1 MNMKNLR
8 KWVAVLMLLALVVGS
23 FSFAGSAQAAG
34 SSGQLIVINKK
45 TNKLA
50 FFDNGKLK
58 STFPVATGKTN
69 DLTPEGKFKIVNKIK
84 NRPYYTDGIAGG
96 DPKNP
101 LGDRWLGLEVGSTYG
116 TTYAIHGNN
125 NENSIGKYV
134 SAGCIRMHN
143 DDIRG
148 LFEQVDR
155 GTYAVI
161 TSSSLS
167 FEQIAAKNGYSLNV
181 TDKFTGK
188 VFVNGKLQTVK
199 DDILMIDSRLY
210 MPLREGL
217 ELLGGTVNWNAKTMT
232 VTSKV
237 GSKTIVHKA
246 KSSTAK
252 VNGKSV
258 NMTASRFVG
267 NKLYIP
273 LRDVSKL
280 SGYTVKW
287 YGKDNMVSL
296 IAPK

>member
-1 MNMKNLR
+1 MKNLKR
-8 KWVAVLMLLALVVGS
+8 WMAALTLLALFVGS
-23 FSFAGSAQAAG
+23 FSFAGAAQAAE
-34 SSGQLIVINKK
+34 STGQLIIINKK
-45 TNKLA
+45 TNQLA
-50 FFDNGKLK
+50 FFDNGKLN
-58 STFPVATGKTN
+58 STFSVGTGRTN

-84 NRPYYTDGIAGG
+84 NRPYYKDNIPGG

-116 TTYAIHGNN
+116 TTYAIHGNS

-143 DDIRG
+143 DEIRW
-148 LFEQVDR
+148 LFDQVDK

-161 TSSSLS
+161 TTSSLS
-167 FEQIAAKNGYSLNV
+167 FEQIAANNGYSVSGNGE
-181 TDKFTGK
+181 FTGS
-188 VFVNGKLQTVK
+188 VFVNGKLQK
-199 DDILMIDSRLY
+199 MDDKIMNIDSTLY
-210 MPLREGL
+210 VPLREGF
-217 ELLGGTVNWNAKTMT
+217 EMLGGTVNWNAKNMT
-232 VTSKV
+232 VTATV
-237 GSKTIVHKA
+237 GKKTIVHTA
-246 KSSTAK
+246 KSKTAK

-267 NKLYIP
+267 NKLYVP

-287 YGKDNMVSL
+287 YGKENVVSL

>member
-1 MNMKNLR
+1 M
-8 KWVAVLMLLALVVGS
+8 LALFVGS
-23 FSFAGSAQAAG
+23 FSFAGAAQAAE
-34 SSGQLIVINKK
+34 STGQLIIINKK
-45 TNKLA
+45 TNQLA
-50 FFDNGKLK
+50 FFDNGKLN
-58 STFPVATGKTN
+58 STFSVGTGRTN

-84 NRPYYTDGIAGG
+84 NRPYYKDNIPGG

-116 TTYAIHGNN
+116 TTYAIHGNS

-143 DDIRG
+143 DEIRW
-148 LFEQVDR
+148 LFDQVDK

-161 TSSSLS
+161 TTSSLS
-167 FEQIAAKNGYSLNV
+167 FEQIAANNGYSVSGNGE
-181 TDKFTGK
+181 FTGS
-188 VFVNGKLQTVK
+188 VFVNGKLQK
-199 DDILMIDSRLY
+199 MDDKIMNIDSTLY
-210 MPLREGL
+210 VPLREGF
-217 ELLGGTVNWNAKTMT
+217 EMLGGTVNWNAKNMT
-232 VTSKV
+232 VTATV
-237 GSKTIVHKA
+237 GKKTIVHTA
-246 KSSTAK
+246 KSKTAK

-267 NKLYIP
+267 NKLYVP

-287 YGKDNMVSL
+287 YGKENVVSL

>member
-1 MNMKNLR
+1 MKNLR
-8 KWVAVLMLLALVVGS
+8 RWMTALTLLALFVGS
-23 FSFAGSAQAAG
+23 FSFAGAAQAAE
-34 SSGQLIVINKK
+34 STGQLIIINKK
-45 TNKLA
+45 TNQLA
-50 FFDNGKLK
+50 FFDNGKLNA
-58 STFPVATGKTN
+58 TFSVATGKTN

-84 NRPYYTDGIAGG
+84 NRPYYKDNIPGG

-116 TTYAIHGNN
+116 TTYAIHGNS

-143 DDIRG
+143 EEIRG
-148 LFEQVDR
+148 LFEKVDK

-161 TSSSLS
+161 TTSSLS
-167 FEQIAAKNGYSLNV
+167 FEQIAANNGYSV
-181 TDKFTGK
+181 SGSGEFAGS
-188 VFVNGKLQTVK
+188 VFVNGKLQK
-199 DDILMIDSRLY
+199 MDDKIMNINSTLY
-210 MPLREGL
+210 VPLREGFEML
-217 ELLGGTVNWNAKTMT
+217 NGTVDWNAKNMT
-232 VTSKV
+232 VTAKV
-237 GSKTIVHKA
+237 GKKTIVHTA
-246 KSSTAK
+246 KSKTAK

-267 NKLYIP
+267 NKLYVP

-287 YGKDNMVSL
+287 YGKENVVSL

>member
-1 MNMKNLR
+1 MKNLKR
-8 KWVAVLMLLALVVGS
+8 WMAALTLLALFVGS
-23 FSFAGSAQAAG
+23 FSFAGAAQAAE
-34 SSGQLIVINKK
+34 STGQLIIINKK

-50 FFDNGKLK
+50 FFDNGKLN
-58 STFPVATGKTN
+58 STFSVGTGRTN

-84 NRPYYTDGIAGG
+84 NRPYYKDNIAGG

-125 NENSIGKYV
+125 NENSIGNYV

-143 DDIRG
+143 EEIRW
-148 LFEQVDR
+148 LFDQVDK

-161 TSSSLS
+161 TTSSLS
-167 FEQIAAKNGYSLNV
+167 FEQIAANNGYSVSGNGE
-181 TDKFTGK
+181 FTGS
-188 VFVNGKLQTVK
+188 VFVNGKLQK
-199 DDILMIDSRLY
+199 MDDKIMNINSTLY
-210 MPLREGL
+210 VPLREGFQM
-217 ELLGGTVNWNAKTMT
+217 LGGTVDWNAKNMT
-232 VTSKV
+232 VTAKV
-237 GSKTIVHKA
+237 GSKTIVHTA
-246 KSSTAK
+246 KSKTAK

-287 YGKDNMVSL
+287 YGKENVVSL

>member
-1 MNMKNLR
+1 MKNLR
-8 KWVAVLMLLALVVGS
+8 KWMTALTLLALFVGS
-23 FSFAGSAQAAG
+23 FSFAGAAQAAG
-34 SSGQLIVINKK
+34 GDQLLIINKK
-45 TNKLA
+45 TNQLA
-50 FFDNGKLK
+50 FFDNGKLN
-58 STFPVATGKTN
+58 STFPVATGKTK

-84 NRPYYTDGIAGG
+84 NRPYYKDNIPGG
-96 DPKNP
+96 DPTNP

-116 TTYAIHGNN
+116 TTYAVHGNN

-143 DDIRG
+143 KDIRW
-148 LFEQVDR
+148 LFDQVDK

-167 FEQIAAKNGYSLNV
+167 FEQIAANNGYSLNGSGE
-181 TDKFTGK
+181 FTGS
-188 VFVNGKLQTVK
+188 VFVNGKLKTM
-199 DDILMIDSRLY
+199 DDEIMNIDSRLY
-210 MPLREGL
+210 MPLREGF
-217 ELLGGTVNWNAKTMT
+217 EMLGGTVNWNAKTMT

-246 KSSTAK
+246 KSGTAK

-287 YGKDNMVSL
+287 YGKENVVSL

>member
-1 MNMKNLR
+1 MKNLKR
-8 KWVAVLMLLALVVGS
+8 WMAALTLLALFVGS
-23 FSFAGSAQAAG
+23 FSFAGAAQAAE
-34 SSGQLIVINKK
+34 STGQLIIINKK
-45 TNKLA
+45 TNQLA
-50 FFDNGKLK
+50 FFDNGKLN
-58 STFPVATGKTN
+58 STFSVGTGRTN

-84 NRPYYTDGIAGG
+84 NRPYYKDNIAGG

-125 NENSIGKYV
+125 NENSIGNYV

-143 DDIRG
+143 DEIRW
-148 LFEQVDR
+148 LFDQVDK

-161 TSSSLS
+161 TTSSLS
-167 FEQIAAKNGYSLNV
+167 FEQIAANNGYTVSGNGE
-181 TDKFTGK
+181 FTGS
-188 VFVNGKLQTVK
+188 VFVNGKLQTM
-199 DDILMIDSRLY
+199 DDKIMNINSTLY
-210 MPLREGL
+210 VPLREGFQM
-217 ELLGGTVNWNAKTMT
+217 LGGTVNWNASNMT
-232 VTSKV
+232 VTATV
-237 GSKTIVHKA
+237 GNKTIVHKA
-246 KSSTAK
+246 KSKTAK

-258 NMTASRFVG
+258 DMTASRFVG

-287 YGKDNMVSL
+287 YGKENVVSL